1 MMQKLFGLIAI
12 GLFSFTVGYAQ
23 APQTGGNSSSPSPT
37 SGGGSGGGD
46 YRSSTVEGG
55 ADRLFN
61 VNSDSVDFEN
71 GSMQWKGKTFNL
83 GNSRA
88 MRARFERYLSSPA
101 VAGDME
107 RYIAILTQIEKLL
120 APNAVNETNFYKN
133 QQEAFD
139 LLFKAAEFEMDGNN
153 SLTIASQVKKIWTMR
168 TEFRDLNI
176 TKNQLEVLRKSQE
189 GLIVNRVQMLEA
201 AQEEKDNTVNSKT
214 QTKLNRTA
222 PSQTEIGY
230 RVKDEQRTQAEILAK
245 NAEMTALGLKAQVEF
260 QSQMVGFLLA
270 RRYHH
275 CMITSAFYRVL
286 FKGANQN
293 IRVGAK
299 EVKEFFPVS
308 DFVPTLE
315 SVDTLAREAV
325 NDVKVGM
332 SSVDDLINQG
342 ELYGA
347 FERLQETY
355 FLGEFEPSV
364 MTFDQAKKRE
374 LLLLWRDLRELQRL
388 GDERDLANVEGYVN
402 KVRGRA
408 KDFPGAAIL
417 SKVNNAINASN
428 MSILAAKQAALAGN
442 NDKSLA
448 ALDQA
453 TRIWPQNPGI
463 KEFANQVVS
472 RQDKIGQM
480 VPEFDRLVS
489 EAKWR
494 DIFNKKLE
502 FALAL
507 ATDKERSESLRKV
520 VNRVGELDANIQK
533 ASVLAS
539 QNNPYMAWDVLV
551 EASKTDSDDL
561 VLAKTRS
568 DIAPLVADYARLLG
582 LAEKLENEGAEAA
595 ALAAWIQAQ
604 DLNPASPACAI
615 AIKRLALSVA
625 TGAPVKSAKTTPAPP
640 PASLNNKPMV
650 TTGNTDEVPVP
661 AAR

>member
-1 MMQKLFGLIAI
+1 MMKK
-12 GLFSFTVGYAQ
+12 LFSFITVCLFSLSVGHAQ
-23 APQTGGNSSSPSPT
+23 APQSGGNTPAPNAT

-61 VNSDSVDFEN
+61 VNSDSIDFEN

-83 GNSRA
+83 GNTRA

-101 VAGDME
+101 VGGDVE
-107 RYIAILTQIEKLL
+107 RYHALLLQIEKLL
-120 APNAVNETNFYKN
+120 APNAINETNFYKN

-139 LLFKAAEFEMDGNN
+139 LLFKAAEFEVDGNN
-153 SLTIASQVKKIWTMR
+153 SLTIATQVSKIWQMR
-168 TEFRDLNI
+168 REFRDLNI
-176 TKNQLEVLRKSQE
+176 SKNQLEQLRKAQE
-189 GLIVNRVQMLEA
+189 AVVVNRVEMMEA
-201 AQEEKDNTVNSKT
+201 AEEDKNATSKT
-214 QTKLNRTA
+214 QTKLTKTA
-222 PSQTEIGY
+222 RSQTELGY

-315 SVDTLAREAV
+315 SIDTLAREAV
-325 NDVKVGM
+325 GDVKVGM
-332 SSVDDLINQG
+332 SAVEDLINQG

-604 DLNPASPACAI
+604 DLNPASPACAL

-640 PASLNNKPMV
+640 PAALSNK
-650 TTGNTDEVPVP
+650 TTGAANGSNDEVPVP